1 MHSAT
6 VSLSVR
12 VIPNASC
19 NTVVGWVEGKKL
31 KIKVQTPAEGGRA
44 NEAVMACL
52 AKALN
57 LPIRA
62 ITLKTGEK
70 SREKQLLI
78 IGLSLKAIEKALNQ
92 KE

>member
-1 MHSAT
+1 MET
-6 VSLSVR
+6 VLSVR
-12 VIPNASC
+12 VIPNASRSE
-19 NTVVGWVEGKKL
+19 VIGWVEGKKL

-44 NEAVMACL
+44 NEAVIACL

-57 LPIRA
+57 LPMRA

-70 SREKQLLI
+70 SREKQILVT
-78 IGLSLKAIEKALNQ
+78 GLSFEAIEKALNQ